1 MIPEQAISEKK
12 QADKENSV
20 DRRKIGAESRTKV
33 EDAIAQVGNP
43 DAKAAL
49 EEMWAVIAGRSK

>member
-20 DRRKIGAESRTKV
+20 DRRKISDASRTKV
-33 EDAIAQVGNP
+33 EDAIAQVDDP
-43 DAKAAL
+43 DAQAAL
-49 EEMWAVIAGRSK
+49 EEMWAVIAGRSE